1 MENHYFYGPFSIV
14 MLVYRRVEIFNVAS
28 SPGVRLVFVSSQG
41 AAFKK
46 EIGIKSS
53 IEEGLA
59 T

>member
-1 MENHYFYGPFSIV
+1 

-53 IEEGLA
+53 IEEGFA